1 MMLVKQDSCRISN
14 TESFLCP
21 VFVMLTLLSVI
32 FFIGKGILPKKHAN
46 ICLLS
51 LFFPLNIHIVH
62 IHVSV
67 DVMLHSFFEK
77 ALFK

>member
-1 MMLVKQDSCRISN
+1 MSCFCNFDIIECN
-14 TESFLCP
+14 
-21 VFVMLTLLSVI
+21 I
-32 FFIGKGILPKKHAN
+32 FIGKGILPKKHAN

-62 IHVSV
+62 IQVSV